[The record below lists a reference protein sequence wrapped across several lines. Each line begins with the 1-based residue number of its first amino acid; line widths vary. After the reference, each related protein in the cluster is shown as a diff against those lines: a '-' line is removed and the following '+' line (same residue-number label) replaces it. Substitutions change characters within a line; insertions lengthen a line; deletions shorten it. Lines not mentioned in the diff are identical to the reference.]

1 MAPVRPARLRVLF
14 TAVLLSAGSSGC
26 LSGAMQLGA
35 TPTPRGATEWGVSVN
50 GLLHERG
57 RRLAL
62 LPSPELSWRHG
73 RDEDSDFG
81 VRAYLLG
88 LEAGTRH
95 RLLVTPR
102 FTLGAAPSFELA
114 YTPVTNNT
122 TELLHARLH
131 GSLLGDWRVAPR
143 WCLSLAG
150 RLTWEGAGPLTALRG
165 LADGASWIAQPS
177 GAAGVT
183 FDMASG
189 TRVRLEAG
197 VGVPIDLSQGPR
209 RPVAHAGFAVQW
221 AAD

>member
-1 MAPVRPARLRVLF
+1 MAPVKPARLRTLF
-14 TAVLLSAGSSGC
+14 TAFLFAAGSTGC

-35 TPTPRGATEWGVSVN
+35 APTPRGATEWGLSVN
-50 GLLHERG
+50 GLLYERG
-57 RRLAL
+57 RQHAL

-95 RLLVTPR
+95 RLLTTPR
-102 FTLGAAPSFELA
+102 FTLAAAPSFELA

-122 TELLHARLH
+122 TELLHARVH
-131 GSLLGDWRVAPR
+131 GSLLGDWRVASR

-150 RLTWEGAGPLTALRG
+150 RLSWEGAGPMTALRG
-165 LADGASWIAQPS
+165 LTDGASWIAQPA
-177 GAAGVT
+177 GAVGVS
-183 FDMASG
+183 FDASPG
-189 TRVRLEAG
+189 MRVRLEAG
-197 VGVPIDLSQGPR
+197 AGLPVDLADGPR
-209 RPVAHAGFAVQW
+209 RLLGQAGLAVQW